1 MISIKK
7 LSKSYGRIKAL
18 DQLDL
23 EIGKGTIFG
32 LLGPNGAGK
41 TTLVSILN
49 GLLDFDTGNIA
60 VFGAALG
67 VNLGE
72 IRRRSA
78 FIPQALALYDNLSV
92 IENLRF
98 FAGIQNISGAVLRR
112 NLDYAISVNRL
123 GAILKQRA
131 QTLSGGQR
139 RRLNIAIGLL
149 NNPELLYFDEPTVG
163 IDPESR
169 NQILETI
176 RSFKHDAKTVIYT
189 SHYMPEIEK
198 LCDEVAI
205 IDRGHIILKGQL
217 ATLLQEE
224 KSESVV
230 LELLHSSRVQL
241 DVIARQSED
250 LQVVDAATLLL
261 IRQSSAKMGPLLARL
276 EAEQIAIKQIRYGTT
291 NLEALFL
298 RLTAAGAADV

>member
-1 MISIKK
+1 MISIKN
-7 LSKSYGRIKAL
+7 LSKSYGNIKAL

-23 EIGKGTIFG
+23 EIAKGTIFG

-49 GLLDFDTGNIA
+49 GLLKFDSGEITI
-60 VFGAALG
+60 FGVELG
-67 VNLGE
+67 AHLGE

-92 IENLRF
+92 IENLHF
-98 FAGIQNISGAVLRR
+98 FAGIQNISGTILHR

-123 GAILKQRA
+123 ESILEQRA

-169 NQILETI
+169 NHILETI
-176 RSFKHDAKTVIYT
+176 RSFKNDAKTVIYT

-205 IDRGHIILKGQL
+205 IDRGSIILKGRL
-217 ATLLQEE
+217 ETLLQEE
-224 KSESVV
+224 KSDSVV
-230 LELLHSSRVQL
+230 IELLHSSRVQL
-241 DVIARQSED
+241 DAISLSNDD

-261 IRQSSAKMGPLLARL
+261 IRQNSAKMGLLLERL
-276 EAEQIAIKQIRYGTT
+276 EAENIAIKHLRYGTT

-298 RLTAAGAADV
+298 RLTSAGAADV

>member
-1 MISIKK
+1 MISVKN
-7 LSKSYGRIKAL
+7 LSKSYGDIRAL
-18 DQLDL
+18 DRLDL
-23 EIGKGTIFG
+23 EIGEGAIFG

-49 GLLDFDTGNIA
+49 GLLNSDAGAIT
-60 VFGAALG
+60 VFGMALKE
-67 VNLGE
+67 NLGA

-78 FIPQALALYDNLSV
+78 FIPQALAFYDNLSV
-92 IENLRF
+92 IENLHF
-98 FAGIQNISGAVLRR
+98 FAGIQNISAVSRHR

-123 GAILKQRA
+123 EAVLKQRA
-131 QTLSGGQR
+131 QTLSGGQK

-176 RSFKHDAKTVIYT
+176 RTFKNEAKTVIYT

-198 LCDEVAI
+198 ICDEVAI
-205 IDRGHIILKGQL
+205 IDHGRIILQGRLQ
-217 ATLLQEE
+217 TLLQEE
-224 KSESVV
+224 KSDSVV
-230 LELLHSSRVQL
+230 FELLHSSRPQL
-241 DVIARQSED
+241 DAIARCDDD
-250 LQVVDAATLLL
+250 LEVVDAATLLL
-261 IRQSSAKMGPLLARL
+261 LRQNSAKVGGLLAKL
-276 EAEQIAIKQIRYGTT
+276 EAENIAVRQISYGTT